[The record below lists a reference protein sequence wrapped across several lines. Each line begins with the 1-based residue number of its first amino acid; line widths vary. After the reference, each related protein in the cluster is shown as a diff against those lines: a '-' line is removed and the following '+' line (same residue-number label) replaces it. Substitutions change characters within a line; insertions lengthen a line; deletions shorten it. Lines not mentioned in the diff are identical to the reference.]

1 MSKYI
6 DSNETR
12 RLSRLKNVKS
22 SIGSKI
28 SHNGW
33 LKKQIEKRRIEN
45 LRQRKE
51 EAKRKPIGDGIQ
63 VDTKVSKSDAVS
75 KCGLKLKVTMKQGQI
90 IRDSSRRKT
99 TYRKSTVDKP
109 STLDE
114 APQRKQLDWTSA
126 TRPKKYVPRRANNDK
141 ENNHHA
147 TTEESNCNITADHEG
162 RMKKGSSNT
171 SKKYFMD
178 IDSLRREHAN
188 AIKMLEELDINEGN
202 KRRSLISGNDHST
215 SLTPGENEENDS
227 SDDEMQQQQNRNF
240 EMSSGMHSNEV
251 DVAIDDE
258 FTKFEECS
266 STNSRSRRSFES
278 VNEEEYSYSGADCI
292 NDCCS
297 ARSIEIDETNCVAS
311 VAREVEADIAL
322 TDDSFLNNMTHLSIS
337 LRDEFDNEGAEE
349 AEWESNGE
357 EDEEERE
364 AFVPSPI

>member
-99 TYRKSTVDKP
+99 THRKSTVDKP

-227 SDDEMQQQQNRNF
+227 SDDEMQQQQDRNF

-251 DVAIDDE
+251 D
-258 FTKFEECS
+258 
-266 STNSRSRRSFES
+266 
-278 VNEEEYSYSGADCI
+278 SGADCI